1 MKRLLAIAN
10 LAALILSATFLGRAQ
25 EKQPD
30 FRALYDTYA
39 AAVRRMDRPAYQAF
53 FADDFTMKDPEG
65 KIHDRAEMDKYSDI
79 NAKTTKRVNFY
90 TVEIEAVSPQPDAKT
105 NTGDVAVIVLQK
117 YDRDQAPI
125 DQPDKPHN
133 IRTSVV
139 QREVWTPTKQGWKI
153 RRIEEI
159 LNGPVYFDGKPM
171 AGS

>member
-1 MKRLLAIAN
+1 MTRLLVIAN
-10 LAALILSATFLGRAQ
+10 LAALVLSGNLPDYAQ

-30 FRALYDTYA
+30 FRALYDQYA

-53 FADDFTMKDPEG
+53 YAADFTMKDPTG
-65 KIHDRAEMDKYSDI
+65 KIHDRAEMDKYSEI

-90 TVEIEAVSPQPDAKT
+90 TVEIEAVSPQPDTKT
-105 NTGDVAVIVLQK
+105 NTRDVAVIVLQK
-117 YDRDQAPI
+117 YDRDQAPM
-125 DQPDKPHN
+125 DQPDQPHN
-133 IRTSVV
+133 IKTSVV

-153 RRIEEI
+153 HRIEEI